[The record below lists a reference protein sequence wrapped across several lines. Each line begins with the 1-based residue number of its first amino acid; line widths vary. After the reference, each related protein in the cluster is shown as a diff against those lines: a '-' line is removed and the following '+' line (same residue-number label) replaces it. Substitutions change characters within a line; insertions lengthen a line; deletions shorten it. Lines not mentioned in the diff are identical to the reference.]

1 MLVKLSEHELA
12 TEQALLGQLT
22 LLGLG
27 HVLEL
32 TERGWELKSSDPLE
46 KNVIL
51 DLERDYQQWQKS
63 LTSLRSQPL
72 YRALG
77 TKNKQMPVVWD
88 VTCGLAGDSLQL
100 LAFGCEV
107 ISWERHP
114 IPALMLLRAYSAWQ
128 HEVKA
133 RWTIDFQRESAPA
146 QAQVIYFDP
155 MYSEVN
161 KKALPRKEMRIFRE
175 VVGQD
180 TDAEAV
186 ARELLS
192 YKKRL
197 IIKRPPGAGLL
208 LPNPSFQQE
217 GKAVRLDVYLP

>member
-1 MLVKLSEHELA
+1 MKLSEYELV
-12 TEQALLGQLT
+12 TEQALLGQLQG
-22 LLGLG
+22 LGLTNA
-27 HVLEL
+27 LEL
-32 TERGWELKSSDPLE
+32 TEHGWELKSSDPLE
-46 KNVIL
+46 NNVVL
-51 DLERDYQQWQKS
+51 DLQRDYQQWQKS
-63 LTSLRSQPL
+63 LISLRSQPL

-114 IPALMLLRAYSAWQ
+114 IPALMLLRAYHSWS

-146 QAQVIYFDP
+146 RAQVIYFDP

-180 TDAEAV
+180 KDAQAV
-186 ARELLS
+186 ARELLT

-197 IIKRPPGAGLL
+197 IIKRPPGTGLL

>member
-1 MLVKLSEHELA
+1 MKFTEHELA
-12 TEQALLGQLT
+12 TEQALLGQLQE
-22 LLGLG
+22 LGLTSA
-27 HVLEL
+27 LEL
-32 TERGWELKSSDPLE
+32 TESGWELKSSDPLE
-46 KNVIL
+46 KNVVL
-51 DLERDYQQWQKS
+51 DLERDYQQWQKT
-63 LTSLRSQPL
+63 LISLRSQPL

-77 TKNKQMPVVWD
+77 TRNNQMPKVWD

-114 IPALMLLRAYSAWQ
+114 IPALMLLRAYNRWDNQA
-128 HEVKA
+128 KA
-133 RWTIDFQRESAPA
+133 RWRIDFQRELPPEE
-146 QAQVIYFDP
+146 AQVIYFDP

-180 TDAEAV
+180 SDAEAV

-197 IIKRPPGAGLL
+197 IIKRPPGANLL

-217 GKAVRLDVYLP
+217 GKAVRLDVYLH

>member
-1 MLVKLSEHELA
+1 MLLSKHELA
-12 TEQALLGQLT
+12 TEQALLGQLQE
-22 LLGLG
+22 LGLTSA
-27 HVLEL
+27 LEL
-32 TERGWELKSSDPLE
+32 TDCGWELKSSDPQE

-51 DLERDYQQWQKS
+51 DLERDYLQWQKT
-63 LTSLRSQPL
+63 LISLRSQPL

-77 TKNKQMPVVWD
+77 SKNNQMPVVWD

-100 LAFGCEV
+100 LAYGCEV

-114 IPALMLLRAYSAWQ
+114 VPALMLLRAYSAWK
-128 HEVKA
+128 HPVKE
-133 RWTIDFQRESAPA
+133 RWRIDFERSEAPSE
-146 QAQVIYFDP
+146 AQVIYFDP

-180 TDAEAV
+180 SDAETV

-197 IIKRPPGAGLL
+197 IIKRPPGAGQL
-208 LPNPSFQQE
+208 LPHPSFQQE